1 MLDIRLRHQAS
12 IFVDANDIVPSPDI
26 ISSLIDV
33 FRYKN
38 LIPNT
43 FQEIGLTSP
52 VPKVRLRLSTTNNE
66 WNISFATHRID
77 VDKNQIEP
85 RGSNVGELSDF
96 CSDAIDFFERILNR
110 FNKRANR
117 LTLNTNGLF
126 EEMTEDQLSAVY
138 KKLFRPPKFYDEN
151 PPFEWDWRSGSQIPI
166 KILEL
171 RDSLNVITM
180 IKRVRGEIGG
190 QSGVSIFDRLQFVPD
205 INTTHLNTDYR
216 FELTHIKSFFPQAL
230 EIHNILIKEIEDY
243 INA

>member
-1 MLDIRLRHQAS
+1 MIDIRLKHQAS
-12 IFVDANDIVPSPDI
+12 IFVDANDIAPSPDI
-26 ISSLIDV
+26 MSSLIDV
-33 FRYKN
+33 FRDKN
-38 LIPNT
+38 FVPNT
-43 FQEIGLTSP
+43 FQEIGFASP

-66 WNISFATHRID
+66 WNISFSTRRID

-96 CSDAIDFFERILNR
+96 CLDAIEFFERILNR

-126 EEMTEDQLSAVY
+126 EEMTKDQLSAVY

-151 PPFEWDWRSGSQIPI
+151 PPFEWDWRSVSQIPI
-166 KILEL
+166 EILEL
-171 RDSLNVITM
+171 TDSLNVITI
-180 IKRVRGEIGG
+180 IKRIRGEIGG
-190 QSGVSIFDRLQFVPD
+190 QSGVSLFDRLQFAPD
-205 INTTHLNTDYR
+205 INTTDRNTDYR

-230 EIHNILIKEIEDY
+230 EIHNSLIKQIEDY